1 MTNSNQILPSEG
13 ILKTNSTNTSVVN
26 IRSAPVIKDG
36 NVIRQGKSGDRVKI
50 LDKQKPSGD
59 IRTWYKVQFGTQAKD
74 VGWVREQFGTQ
85 AKDVGWVREDV
96 ISLVSKPST
105 PEKNP
110 TEAQTLVY
118 FVTDAKTVR
127 VYKQDQ
133 VYMNIYDNKT
143 EVTERAPAAKLLN
156 NDNKNYWTTYIA
168 IKDGSTYQVRFIPG
182 ADTELTITRDN
193 KVILQQK
200 GFRADGTE
208 YRPIS

>member
-1 MTNSNQILPSEG
+1 MTNSNQILPTEG
-13 ILKTNSTNTSVVN
+13 ILKTNSTSTNVVN
-26 IRSAPVIKDG
+26 IRSAPLVKDG

-59 IRTWYKVQFGTQAKD
+59 SRTWYKVQFGTQAKD
-74 VGWVREQFGTQ
+74 VGWVRE
-85 AKDVGWVREDV
+85 DV
-96 ISLVSKPST
+96 ISLVTKPST
-105 PEKNP
+105 PDKNP

-156 NDNKNYWTTYIA
+156 NDNKNFWTTYIA

-200 GFRADGTE
+200 GFRADGSE